1 MKPILSV
8 LSVAIILCASSSLS
22 AQYPGA
28 SMQGQS
34 MAGGAPLQGS
44 LQSPLLA
51 GVSAGAPT
59 PGILP
64 LSLKDAVD
72 RGLKYNLGI
81 LLGQQNVREA
91 QSSRLWALSRLLP
104 HVETRTSE
112 SVLQV
117 NLASEG
123 FSSLPL
129 PGIPMILG
137 PYGVFDTRIF
147 LSQSLLN
154 RSAFD
159 ELRSGKET
167 LNAAE
172 HSYKNTRDLVVL
184 VCVQLY
190 MQALAG
196 SSRIEANQAQL
207 KTAQVLYELAVS
219 RRSAGLI
226 PGIEV
231 LRAQVQMQAQQ
242 QRLIVA
248 QNDFAKQ
255 KLSLAQAIGLPMGQ
269 EFRLTDPISYTPLAA
284 ITLEDALK
292 DAYQYRSDYQSAIA
306 QVKSA
311 EEARKAAVQQRAPSL
326 DLNADYGDIG
336 QRPFN
341 SHGTFSL
348 GATLRIPVFQGRET
362 ESKILQADAQLEQR
376 KADLESL
383 RARIYYDIQ
392 TAFLDLKSS
401 EDRVLVAKSN
411 QDLANQQLLQAQ
423 DRFAAGVESNIEVV
437 QAQDALAM
445 ATEDYIS
452 SLYAHNIAK
461 ASLAGAMGM
470 AESGYEKFV
479 RGK

>member
-1 MKPILSV
+1 MKPIRSV
-8 LSVAIILCASSSLS
+8 LSVAIILCASSSLW

-28 SMQGQS
+28 PMQGQS
-34 MAGGAPLQGS
+34 MTGGALLQGGP
-44 LQSPLLA
+44 QNPLLG

-59 PGILP
+59 PGVLP

-72 RGLKYNLGI
+72 RGLRYNLGI
-81 LLGQQNVREA
+81 LLGQQNMRAA
-91 QSSRLWALSRLLP
+91 QSSRLRALSSLLP
-104 HVETRTSE
+104 HVTARTSE
-112 SVLQV
+112 AVKQV

-123 FSSLPL
+123 FTGF

-137 PYGVFDTRIF
+137 PFAVFDTRVL

-154 RSAFD
+154 MSALN
-159 ELRSGKET
+159 ELRAGTEA

-172 HSYKNTRDLVVL
+172 HSYKNTRDLVVM

-190 MQALAG
+190 MQAVTG
-196 SSRIEANQAQL
+196 SSRIEANQTQL
-207 KTAQVLYELAVS
+207 KTAQALYELAVS

-269 EFRLTDPISYTPLAA
+269 EFQLTDPISYTALAA

-292 DAYQYRSDYQSAIA
+292 DAYQYRGDYQSAMA

-311 EEARKAAVQQRAPSL
+311 EDARRAAVQQRAPSL

-336 QRPFN
+336 QRPFM
-341 SHGTFSL
+341 SHGSFSL
-348 GATLRIPVFQGRET
+348 AVSLRIPVFQGRET

-383 RARIYYDIQ
+383 RARIYYEIR

-411 QDLANQQLLQAQ
+411 LDLANQQLLQAQ

-437 QAQDALAM
+437 QAQDALAT

-452 SLYAHNIAK
+452 SLYAHNMAK
-461 ASLAGAMGM
+461 AGLAAAMGM
-470 AESGYEKFV
+470 AESAYEKFL